1 VFCGDI
7 PNAIFLKGSSGN
19 YDNMDV
25 DCDGSDDKVGDCSND
40 PTGFGET
47 AFKDTVQSYGIS
59 DLNAN
64 IHPYVV
70 FNEPPFF
77 NAEQHGMKPLSVMA
91 VVCNNQV
98 VSLFFLRVYN
108 IFQSSVCLPVL
119 LLPLVVR
126 HLGRYQH

>member
-1 VFCGDI
+1 
-7 PNAIFLKGSSGN
+7 
-19 YDNMDV
+19 MDV

>member
-98 VSLFFLRVYN
+98 VSLAFIRVYN
-108 IFQSSVCLPVL
+108 NFQASVCLPVL